1 MWENVT
7 WSDVMPLSLSGST
20 IVAAADEILVSDF
33 GHELVLLNL
42 RDGVYYGLEGA
53 GVRVWMLLKRP
64 ITLKAIQD
72 ALIAEYDV
80 EAARCA
86 KDVRSLLT
94 DMVTRGLAEV
104 QECR

>member
-1 MWENVT
+1 VT
-7 WSDVMPLSLSGST
+7 TLPLSGST

-33 GHELVLLNL
+33 GDELVLLNL
-42 RDGVYYGLEGA
+42 RDGVYYGLDGPGA
-53 GVRVWMLLKRP
+53 RVWMLLKRP

-86 KDVRSLLT
+86 KDVKSLLT
-94 DMVTRGLAEV
+94 DLVARGLAEV
-104 QECR
+104 QERR